1 MTPRVATVAVCT
13 MTPTPSV
20 SLFITGGNEGGKYG
34 MRWGPRD
41 EDNSAT
47 ANRQLPVNSEE
58 RPSELERRES
68 ISCSAWEEREGEGE
82 IVQRFKSF
90 PGLPFWRCECGG
102 DLCEM

>member
-1 MTPRVATVAVCT
+1 
-13 MTPTPSV
+13 
-20 SLFITGGNEGGKYG
+20 

-68 ISCSAWEEREGEGE
+68 ISCSAWEEREGGGGE
-82 IVQRFKSF
+82 VKGSNH
-90 PGLPFWRCECGG
+90 LRCECGG
-102 DLCEM
+102 DLCEI